1 MTDAQKEQVRYLRCE
16 GLGYGAIATRL
27 GISENTVKSFCRR
40 NNLTG
45 VASKEPV
52 VVCRNAAGRFLNT
65 PRENRENFAPRLAA
79 AHGGSCTRSLSISR
93 LLSGYL
99 RPLRAGI
106 SELWEPET
114 EVLFPRLLHSGAV
127 PERRH
132 P

>member
-52 VVCRNAAGRFLNT
+52 VVCRNCGRPLPQYPKRKQRKFCS
-65 PRENRENFAPRLAA
+65 ELAA
-79 AHGGSCTRSLSISR
+79 AHGGSCTRSLSIKPPSIR
-93 LLSGYL
+93 LPAPIAG
-99 RPLRAGI
+99 RNFRAMGTGNGSI
-106 SELWEPET
+106 
-114 EVLFPRLLHSGAV
+114 V
-127 PERRH
+127 PT
-132 P
+132 PAI